1 MERCCKELEQ
11 SLERIVT
18 LPECCQEDC
27 KQPRLCCN
35 LTQHSGRLYL
45 SYWQIWANGGRSWNR
60 LQAQVWLTPTRTR
73 QAFQAWP
80 NLGINPCV
88 CVLCSVLY
96 PDSLSTRLYICT
108 SILICGISLIWSAGH
123 IETGSSIPLQPT
135 RRVLHST
142 AILSSSRV
150 RFKF

>member
-18 LPECCQEDC
+18 PPECCQEDC

-35 LTQHSGRLYL
+35 PTQHSGRLYL

-96 PDSLSTRLYICT
+96 PDSLSYSSLYLHFNTYLWYKLYLKCRTFWDRIFYSAAT
-108 SILICGISLIWSAGH
+108 YSKSLL
-123 IETGSSIPLQPT
+123 TPLRT
-135 RRVLHST
+135 K
-142 AILSSSRV
+142 SSSRV
-150 RFKF
+150 RI